1 MAKRGRPPHPDI
13 LTPREWE
20 VLALLREGLSNEA
33 IAGRLDITERT
44 ARYHVSEILGKLGV
58 SSREEAAAWEP
69 AGRPVGEERR
79 PWWLAAGAPVALLWR
94 KASFGWLSPAT
105 AVVLGVVVATGAGLL
120 IWGLVRTGGDGGA
133 VITGASSGIMT
144 PVSAEA
150 FSPDGVPT
158 TYVRVQNGLR
168 PIDPASGQDLPG
180 YDFVYALRGPAAIS
194 PDGRTAVVAVQ
205 PDSKE
210 PPQLE
215 LLDLKYWR
223 PAGTLGLSGSFSEMH
238 WSRDSRRLY
247 VRTAED
253 CALSPEEAGLVCES
267 TVVTIDVASRK
278 VLFRT
283 PLPPERLNPFGG
295 SNDATFAPAPNGRI
309 LYLFGYS
316 VVNPS
321 RARLLAVDLETGAA
335 REELELPDVLWGA
348 RPEPGQSDQR
358 FTEHFPAFV
367 VSPDG
372 RRAYIVHAETDRI
385 TVLDLQ
391 GMRIERS
398 RDVRL
403 RTSLFDRLLSFLAK
417 KTYAD
422 GRSPYHEKRAA
433 ISPDGRYLY
442 VGGGHALPEE
452 GEPWVVGVY
461 PDESAGLRMIDTD
474 SLEIIAEIEPGGDC
488 EYRNLTVHPSGR
500 YLYATTYGTDP
511 GQTGFPKCRSHG
523 LFVFDARTLEVIANR
538 LNGDAVLVVP
548 AVEPAAPTP

>member
-20 VLALLREGLSNEA
+20 VLALLREGLSNES
-33 IAGRLDITERT
+33 IAGRLRITERT

-58 SSREEAAAWEP
+58 GSREEAAAWQP
-69 AGRPVGEERR
+69 EEGR
-79 PWWLAAGAPVALLWR
+79 PWWQAAAAPIALLWR

-120 IWGLVRTGGDGGA
+120 IWGLVRTAGDGGRA
-133 VITGASSGIMT
+133 VIIDASSGITT
-144 PVSAEA
+144 PVSGEA
-150 FSPDGVPT
+150 FLPDGVPT
-158 TYVRVQNGLR
+158 TYIRVYSGLR

-180 YDFVYALRGPAAIS
+180 YDLVSSLRGPAAIS
-194 PDGRTAVVAVQ
+194 PDGRTAAIAVQ
-205 PDSKE
+205 PISEE

-215 LLDLKYWR
+215 LFDLKYRR
-223 PAGTLGLSGSFSEMH
+223 PAGSLGLSGSFREMH
-238 WSRDSRRLY
+238 WSRDSQRLY

-267 TVVTIDVASRK
+267 TVVTIDAASRK

-283 PLPPERLNPFGG
+283 PLPPEHLNPFREF
-295 SNDATFAPAPNGRI
+295 NDATFAPAPDGRI
-309 LYLFGYS
+309 LYLFGNS
-316 VVNPS
+316 AVNPS
-321 RARLLAVDLETGAA
+321 TARLLALDLATGTV

-358 FTEHFPAFV
+358 YIEHFPAFV

-391 GMRIERS
+391 GMRVERS

-417 KTYAD
+417 KAYAD
-422 GRSPYHEKRAA
+422 GRLPYHEKRAT

-461 PDESAGLRMIDTD
+461 PDESAGLRMIDIE
-474 SLEIIAEIEPGGDC
+474 SLEIVAEIEPGGDC

-511 GQTGFPKCRSHG
+511 GQTGIPRCHADDI
-523 LFVFDARTLEVIANR
+523 FVFDARTLEVIASR
-538 LNGDAVLVVP
+538 LNGVAVLVAP
-548 AVEPAAPTP
+548 AAKSAAPTP